1 MSNRNEGPLTPVSDK
16 HVEDFLFDDDE
27 TTVVQQQQEDQEIE
41 NDQVFQ
47 RIKSMLEGLILQAE
61 VALLQ
66 KTNKSGKVLHDYSD
80 ASASMEKQ
88 FHVQETLH
96 KLTVKTSP
104 SSIVDMHNSN
114 NHYHPPTKR
123 ASSPFRRVSDVSSV
137 SSRGSTTSSV
147 KMSRNLSRQSSPPI
161 LVSSPRPFS
170 PPPPPQQQS
179 QKRASSPRHTSHLR
193 KDLEKPKW
201 HF

>member
-1 MSNRNEGPLTPVSDK
+1 
-16 HVEDFLFDDDE
+16 
-27 TTVVQQQQEDQEIE
+27 
-41 NDQVFQ
+41 
-47 RIKSMLEGLILQAE
+47 MLEGLILQAE

-66 KTNKSGKVLHDYSD
+66 KTNKSGKVLQDYSSD
-80 ASASMEKQ
+80 ASASLDKQ
-88 FHVQETLH
+88 FHVQGSSVSDGRQKKHGSHLSLTTETLH

-104 SSIVDMHNSN
+104 SSIVDMHSSSN
-114 NHYHPPTKR
+114 NNSHYTKR
-123 ASSPFRRVSDVSSV
+123 ASSPFRRVSDASSV
-137 SSRGSTTSSV
+137 SSRGSTTSSSV